1 MDVANASLPLALVLA
16 GLVLIAA
23 EFFLPGAI
31 MGAVGALLGLAGLAL
46 AASHGLGHFSVLAVV
61 FVGGVALE
69 LMIFRRL
76 MPNVAR
82 RAGLTNASSDAGAA
96 VPGAASFASLVGR
109 EGITLTALSPTGT
122 VEVAGRRVEAVSADG
137 FLDRSTP
144 VTVTDT
150 SAAGVIVRR
159 R

>member
-1 MDVANASLPLALVLA
+1 MDLDSTSLPLALVLS

-31 MGAVGALLGLAGLAL
+31 MGAIGALLGLAGLAL
-46 AASHGLGHFSVLAVV
+46 AASHGIGEFSVLAVV

-82 RAGLTNASSDAGAA
+82 RAGLTNPVSDAGAA
-96 VPGAASFASLVGR
+96 VPGSASFASLVGR
-109 EGITLTALSPTGT
+109 EGIALTALSPTGT

-137 FLDRSTP
+137 FLDRSTA
-144 VTVTDT
+144 VIVTDT